1 MENMMNRPNRF
12 PQKPPR
18 SSMGS
23 VLVLLKKTIQDSL
36 SSVMEKTILKELLN
50 GLILS
55 VKEIGKTKDITTSLE
70 LVHKSISEQLVVLSS
85 KTYKVDVERLSDFV
99 DKIDTVSEKFE
110 EVTKNIGVLADSEN
124 KNSPQL
130 AKLISE
136 LHTSVKRIQL
146 VVPQTQ
152 KVTVQNPTEFP
163 ITEMMV
169 GLRAI
174 QNSIQKIHIDIPK
187 PQEIKIPAFP
197 TSMSLPEGKLI
208 LESLAQLKDAVNDIH
223 IPQVDFPT
231 SISVANFPP
240 QKIAMPPTNI
250 NINPLRGVVKATGV
264 TVTATETPLPTTR
277 LRYRRSWGFYNN
289 SDVTV
294 YFGGSGVSVASGTP
308 VPARSYSPSLD
319 AGPNMEIYAIVASTS
334 ADVRVLEVSN
344 ESIGKE
350 NLGD

>member
-1 MENMMNRPNRF
+1 
-12 PQKPPR
+12 
-18 SSMGS
+18 MGS

-99 DKIDTVSEKFE
+99 DKIDTVSEKFEEVTKNIIDTVSEKFE